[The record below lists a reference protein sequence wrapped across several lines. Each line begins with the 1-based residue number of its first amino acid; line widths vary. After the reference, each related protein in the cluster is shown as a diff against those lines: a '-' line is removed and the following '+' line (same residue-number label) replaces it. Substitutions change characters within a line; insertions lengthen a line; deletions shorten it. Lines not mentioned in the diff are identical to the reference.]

1 MLYIYIKFTRNSH
14 FTGKKRQKL
23 QVCGCWGFI
32 TMILQPHHQ
41 VLNNKREDGSYQM
54 MFDAV
59 A

>member
-1 MLYIYIKFTRNSH
+1 MLYIYIKFARNSH

-41 VLNNKREDGSYQM
+41 VLNINLKMDHTK
-54 MFDAV
+54 
-59 A
+59 

>member
-1 MLYIYIKFTRNSH
+1 MLYIYIKFARNSH

-32 TMILQPHHQ
+32 TILQPHHQ